1 MKLKMLPDGRALLM
15 PNLQFCIVLGRS
27 AALASALFAMSLIAP
42 AQTPGAS
49 AESAR
54 IVALEAAWN
63 DAEVNRDAKSLDL
76 LLADRFVNTGDDGLF
91 QDKKSWLAKIR
102 DQSDQFLQLANSGIA
117 VSIYE
122 NTAVVTGEY
131 KEKVKIKGKIVQ
143 RSGRFTDTWV
153 RRDGEWK
160 CVASQST
167 LIDPRNSP

>member
-1 MKLKMLPDGRALLM
+1 MAAEGEPTFIEHFSAQNRGLKL
-15 PNLQFCIVLGRS
+15 
-27 AALASALFAMSLIAP
+27 
-42 AQTPGAS
+42 
-49 AESAR
+49 AR
-54 IVALEAAWN
+54 TQEL
-63 DAEVNRDAKSLDL
+63 
-76 LLADRFVNTGDDGLF
+76 TGDDGLF